1 MFLPPRVRSTRPK
14 AATLN
19 ALPQRKEPPPRKEP
33 SQRKNRR
40 IKKNSR
46 NEILR
51 RIKRNSRHEI
61 IRRHEKTR
69 PDAAFIIRGTRTGKN
84 I

>member
-1 MFLPPRVRSTRPK
+1 MVLPPRVRSTRPK
-14 AATLN
+14 SATLN
-19 ALPQRKEPPPRKEP
+19 ALPQRKEPPPRNYP

-40 IKKNSR
+40 SENTP
-46 NEILR
+46 
-51 RIKRNSRHEI
+51 RHEI

>member
-1 MFLPPRVRSTRPK
+1 MFLPPRVRSTRKK

-19 ALPQRKEPPPRKEP
+19 ALPQRKEP
-33 SQRKNRR
+33 SQRKNCRSE
-40 IKKNSR
+40 NTP
-46 NEILR
+46 
-51 RIKRNSRHEI
+51 RHEI
-61 IRRHEKTR
+61 ICRHEKDRRHEIIPRHEKTR

>member
-40 IKKNSR
+40 SENTP
-46 NEILR
+46 
-51 RIKRNSRHEI
+51 RHEI

>member
-19 ALPQRKEPPPRKEP
+19 ALPQRKEP

-40 IKKNSR
+40 SENTPRSENNR
-46 NEILR
+46 
-51 RIKRNSRHEI
+51 RHEI

-69 PDAAFIIRGTRTGKN
+69 PDAAFIIRGTRTGTKV
-84 I
+84 

>member
-19 ALPQRKEPPPRKEP
+19 ALPQRKEP
-33 SQRKNRR
+33 SQRKNRSSENTPR
-40 IKKNSR
+40 SENNR
-46 NEILR
+46 
-51 RIKRNSRHEI
+51 RHEI

-69 PDAAFIIRGTRTGKN
+69 PDAAFIIRGTRTGTKV
-84 I
+84 

>member
-19 ALPQRKEPPPRKEP
+19 ALPQRKEPSR
-33 SQRKNRR
+33 RKNRR
-40 IKKNSR
+40 SENTPRSEKNRR
-46 NEILR
+46 NEI
-51 RIKRNSRHEI
+51 IRH
-61 IRRHEKTR
+61 HEKTR

>member
-19 ALPQRKEPPPRKEP
+19 ALPQRKEP
-33 SQRKNRR
+33 SQRKNRRHEIIRR

-46 NEILR
+46 N
-51 RIKRNSRHEI
+51 EI

-69 PDAAFIIRGTRTGKN
+69 PDAAFIIRGTRTGTKV
-84 I
+84 